1 MRNVAGQFHKLPS
14 SEDCRQMVA
23 RDLRDLRHK
32 QNPNEDEDEDDQD
45 EEDEQD

>member
-23 RDLRDLRHK
+23 RDLKHK
-32 QNPNEDEDEDDQD
+32 QSPDEEEDDEDETD
-45 EEDEQD
+45 EDE